1 MLISHNSFKLCIF
14 CVKKERCILIYLE
27 STIMDMKQKD
37 FTKKLFFEIII
48 VLIMVALLLLI
59 FNNF

>member
-1 MLISHNSFKLCIF
+1 
-14 CVKKERCILIYLE
+14 
-27 STIMDMKQKD
+27 MDMKQKD

-48 VLIMVALLLLI
+48 VLIMVALLSLI